1 MGAQVHD
8 FAPPLWE
15 LLHVPK
21 QKIILSGIK
30 IILSGIKVLPP
41 PKVVWVDQHVN
52 CSITMIITTC
62 EAAEFQ
68 YRSTKYRV

>member
-1 MGAQVHD
+1 MCTTLHPA
-8 FAPPLWE
+8 WE

-21 QKIILSGIK
+21 QKIIVIGNQ

-52 CSITMIITTC
+52 CSFTMFITTC

-68 YRSTKYRV
+68 YRSTK